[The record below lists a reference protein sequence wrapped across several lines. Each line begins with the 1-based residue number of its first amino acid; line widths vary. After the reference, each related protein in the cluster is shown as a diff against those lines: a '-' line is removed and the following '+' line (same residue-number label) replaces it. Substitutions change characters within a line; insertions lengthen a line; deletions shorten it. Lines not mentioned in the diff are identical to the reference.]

1 MQAGRGIFPKIRAA
15 VCEREGADPGTG
27 RTAAQ
32 YRQAQRKAFPRER
45 EGHIYIIM
53 YIETDYRCITLALI
67 SLVLPTFQKFSP
79 K

>member
-1 MQAGRGIFPKIRAA
+1 MRGKARTLAL
-15 VCEREGADPGTG
+15 EELRRSTG
-27 RTAAQ
+27 RH
-32 YRQAQRKAFPRER
+32 REKPSPVRGKAI
-45 EGHIYIIM
+45 IYIIM